1 MAEIEKMNWEEQK
14 QQLLI
19 QLRQVSQ
26 PYDLF
31 IWLTFKFSM
40 A

>member
-19 QLRQVSQ
+19 QLRQVSHFN
-26 PYDLF
+26 DSF
-31 IWLTFKFSM
+31 IWLMSYFSM